1 MVPWLWFWA
10 PQLHFP
16 FSGSVAQNI
25 EPNTTWF
32 SDLIQPPAGDA
43 RIEARAFGVASY
55 GKQLGQITDVLLA
68 LAEGGKLDSG
78 EAALSLQSLKEIKR
92 AIDQI
97 KDEEHAVAAQRLV
110 QEVSTARQRGGAH
123 YALLAEQLRREL
135 DQTRP
140 G

>member
-16 FSGSVAQNI
+16 FSGGVAQNI

-32 SDLIQPPAGDA
+32 SDLIQPQAGNA
-43 RIEARAFGVASY
+43 RIEAQAFGVASY
-55 GKQLGQITDVLLA
+55 GKQLGQITEVLLA
-68 LAEGGKLDSG
+68 LAEGSTLDSG
-78 EAALSLQSLKEIKR
+78 EAARSLQSLQEIKR

-110 QEVSTARQRGGAH
+110 QEVCAARQRGGAG

-135 DQTRP
+135 DRTSP